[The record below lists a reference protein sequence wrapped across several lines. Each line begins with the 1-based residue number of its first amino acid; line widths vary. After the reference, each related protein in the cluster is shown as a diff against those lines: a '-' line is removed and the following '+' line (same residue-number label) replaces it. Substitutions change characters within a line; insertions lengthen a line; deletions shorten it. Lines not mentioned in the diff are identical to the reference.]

1 MEMKKNDV
9 MFLKYSLILSF
20 VVLLIAFY
28 PVYVYASKIQVYSI
42 VTGYIISYANILI
55 GYSFNRSAINKS
67 VKSFM
72 VIVFGSMALRLIFV
86 AIILVILLTYTG
98 LESISLV
105 SSVFF
110 FYFLFVS
117 LEIYFLNKK
126 SNKAAATEKPA

>member
-1 MEMKKNDV
+1 MKKNDA
-9 MFLKYSLILSF
+9 MFLKYSLILSL

-42 VTGYIISYANILI
+42 ITGYLISLFNIII
-55 GYSFNRSAINKS
+55 GYSLNRSALNKN

-72 VIVFGSMALRLIFV
+72 VIVFGSMTLRLVIV
-86 AIILVILLTYTG
+86 AIFLVILLTYTQ
-98 LESISLV
+98 LDSISLV

-117 LEIYFLNKK
+117 LEIYFLTKK
-126 SNKAAATEKPA
+126 PGNTTATGNNTV